1 MAWRTNPLRVI
12 RWGSA
17 GSTLPRGDT
26 RMSWRGRLLVPVLAA
41 PGLAAMASAAQFPG
55 PSRPAMALFFGGMLA
70 IAVGVAGPFVHV
82 HWTQWLRRTP
92 TDPAWGDGGR
102 GSGTTVALVTGL
114 AFTGVFLA
122 GGVVFAVL
130 ATRSL
135 ANLVPAALF
144 LLAGLLHLALTLARR
159 PTMAP
164 STVD

>member
-41 PGLAAMASAAQFPG
+41 PGLATMASAAQFPG

-82 HWTQWLRRTP
+82 HWTPWLRRTP

-102 GSGTTVALVTGL
+102 GSGATVARVTGL